1 MTGFYAGKDQ
11 AMPTKKPTPLIPVSW
26 GELIDKITILE
37 IKQVQ
42 LADADKRRNVEHEL
56 ALLRACLDAEIP
68 DQTALAPLRQ
78 ALKQVNERIWG
89 TEDDIR
95 DHERRQDFGPN
106 FIRLARA
113 VYHDNDA
120 RARLKRQINA
130 LLDSTI
136 VEEKSYSPY

>member
-1 MTGFYAGKDQ
+1 MSVRIEVATA
-11 AMPTKKPTPLIPVSW
+11 
-26 GELIDKITILE
+26 ELIDKITILE
-37 IKQVQ
+37 IKQAQ
-42 LADADKRRNVEHEL
+42 LADPDKRRNVEHEL